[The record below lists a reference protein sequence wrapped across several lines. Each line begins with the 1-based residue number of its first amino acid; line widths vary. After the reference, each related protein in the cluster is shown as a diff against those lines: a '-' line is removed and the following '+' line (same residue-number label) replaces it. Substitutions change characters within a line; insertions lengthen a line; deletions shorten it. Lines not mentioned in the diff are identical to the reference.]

1 MSDTPTE
8 NIPVFYVCI
17 TATPEGP
24 PIEIAWA
31 SLAFETC
38 GVICESRL
46 IQPPAPWSSELARD
60 PAGLQTYGLSLSDL
74 CDFGTPPR
82 ELAAHM
88 NDAIADRELFSA
100 ELGWTTRASDGLLTP
115 RRWRG
120 IRVAKERR
128 RSAHR
133 RTRAVTAFAARRLGA
148 SQTGSRAHVPYRHP
162 RRGKG
167 TLSRDLL
174 GNRHAAEIVARG

>member
-100 ELGWTTRASDGLLTP
+100 TWLDDARIRRIVDAAKMAPEFALRKSDAEALIAELARLRRLPPAALARAKREAELMSLT
-115 RRWRG
+115 G
-120 IRVAKERR
+120 IRAEAK
-128 RSAHR
+128 
-133 RTRAVTAFAARRLGA
+133 ARYLA
-148 SQTGSRAHVPYRHP
+148 TYW
-162 RRGKG
+162 
-167 TLSRDLL
+167 
-174 GNRHAAEIVARG
+174 EIVMQRK